1 MLKRNINSDG
11 DWLVG
16 STELAS
22 EQETTAFSTL
32 DFGSLGGSEVTRVFV
47 VLVELAGDS
56 PAKLLRT
63 AVHKGFSHSRHLP
76 EGDAGRSSP
85 RPGCPSQSSA
95 QPVPAVGVSA
105 WGS

>member
-1 MLKRNINSDG
+1 MYFTTVINTVIKKKKTNALKRNINSDG

-56 PAKLLRT
+56 PAKLPRT
-63 AVHKGFSHSRHLP
+63 AVHKGFSHLGHLP
-76 EGDAGRSSP
+76 
-85 RPGCPSQSSA
+85 
-95 QPVPAVGVSA
+95 VT
-105 WGS
+105 